1 MECRLINP
9 ETFPSGLDQEVL
21 CTWIEHVKFAP
32 DIPIEN
38 HWQHHSSSKLQY
50 RDVMSEQVFQYKPE
64 GSREIKRPNK
74 RWIKQIT
81 GT

>member
-1 MECRLINP
+1 
-9 ETFPSGLDQEVL
+9 
-21 CTWIEHVKFAP
+21 VKFAP